1 MRKCL
6 CSGRRARTA
15 PISARPPPPKGLSP
29 RLTSLLPLLHPAP
42 ATHPLTQSPPL
53 PSLWRCAE
61 YRRARSC
68 MAGLQRMLSSLSPAL
83 RVLFCSTFSLYA
95 RLPVPS
101 SSSSSFLISLS
112 VYELLCFLLC
122 TSRSPLR
129 FFTVTP
135 VTLSLQ
141 TLLAVFVSQNLPSS
155 PHCTASPPF
164 SPSLSLSRKASII
177 NTHLWLSPK
186 TEPRF
191 RPSFSAFLITRN
203 EREII

>member
-101 SSSSSFLISLS
+101 SSSSFLVSLS
-112 VYELLCFLLC
+112 V
-122 TSRSPLR
+122 SAAS
-129 FFTVTP
+129 
-135 VTLSLQ
+135 LSSL
-141 TLLAVFVSQNLPSS
+141 
-155 PHCTASPPF
+155 H
-164 SPSLSLSRKASII
+164 LSLSSPFLHRHPRDSQPPNPPRRICFTKPSIFSSL
-177 NTHLWLSPK
+177 HRL
-186 TEPRF
+186 
-191 RPSFSAFLITRN
+191 PSFLSVSFSFQKSIYY
-203 EREII
+203 

>member
-68 MAGLQRMLSSLSPAL
+68 MAGLQRMLSSLSPASCSAL
-83 RVLFCSTFSLYA
+83 HSPFTPGSPCPPPPLFSSPSQSTSCFAFFSAPLA
-95 RLPVPS
+95 L
-101 SSSSSFLISLS
+101 LS
-112 VYELLCFLLC
+112 V
-122 TSRSPLR
+122 
-129 FFTVTP
+129 
-135 VTLSLQ
+135 
-141 TLLAVFVSQNLPSS
+141 SS
-155 PHCTASPPF
+155 PSPP
-164 SPSLSLSRKASII
+164 
-177 NTHLWLSPK
+177 
-186 TEPRF
+186 
-191 RPSFSAFLITRN
+191 
-203 EREII
+203 